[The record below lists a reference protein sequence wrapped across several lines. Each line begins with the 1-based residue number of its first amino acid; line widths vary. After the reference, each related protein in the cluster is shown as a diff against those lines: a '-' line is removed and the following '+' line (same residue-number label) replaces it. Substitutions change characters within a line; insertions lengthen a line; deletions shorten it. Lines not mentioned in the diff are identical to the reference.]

1 MTMQGRCGSFR
12 QPFGAMS
19 MNMFERKTRSLVM
32 FGAAVTAAVT
42 GIVFSDSL
50 FAQQPK
56 QQPASKMT
64 VEQAKKIAAASK
76 AAYAPPPRS
85 IDDIAKILEQSRPD
99 PKKVKDLIAIADA
112 PSPAGISGFAAAEFY
127 NKRSLAARDLGR
139 TQQRIA
145 DAREMWKYAKPFA
158 LRNVSTPAPGQG
170 GGGGGGQGKWVD
182 PRGPDAP
189 AKGLKGPGGGGGPNA
204 FFSSMSH
211 AERRAWYNSYIPIE
225 VQRASRMLQTYVN
238 TEADAGNYDMVVKT
252 VQEVSGPLSQSRG
265 GIMIG
270 MYARVSRMYLKL
282 GDLNAARQWLGRSQ
296 QMNAVMR
303 GKSIVMV
310 GPNFNAWN
318 SILETAQADI
328 DFATGKFAEAEQR
341 YRNGIRFQ
349 QAALID
355 RAAWF
360 EMPDPGQMES
370 GLAIYRLLLGNSLAR
385 QGKLVEAEVETRQS
399 LLEFLKLQGDAAP
412 NVAAIV
418 GTLSDVL
425 LAQGRY
431 KDALRL
437 AEISDDLYVKNGV
450 DPQLRVEAMQ
460 RVAAAHASQGRW
472 EQAMKIYDSI
482 NTLLEKNPA
491 AQKRYRDGNLVLA
504 VAMTRSGQAAA
515 AIPILEGIAKK
526 RLETHGEQDG
536 NVAEARGFLGAA
548 LALAGRD
555 EEAAKTLRSAIP
567 VLLNSSLQTAQ
578 EEGDVDSQRRRQE
591 IVDSYFTLLTRIRGT
606 DSEKNLGIDATDE
619 AFKMADIAHAKS
631 VHTAIAA
638 SSARAAGG
646 EAGLSDLIRQTQDTD
661 QQINSLSDL
670 LKAQLNA
677 AADAQ
682 TPAMIAS
689 LRKDIA
695 QLQEARRTLR
705 REIEKRFPQYAAL
718 INPKPVGIA
727 EARARQRADESLIV
741 TYYSGGKGY
750 AWAVPKE
757 GDVAFAPIGMDESD
771 AVQTVDKIL
780 KALNPAVDSIG
791 KIPAFDVAS
800 AHKLHKA
807 ILEPVASGWKSARH
821 VIVVGHG
828 ALGRLPFTLLVTK
841 PAAQPEEKSGV
852 ASFAGYR
859 DVPFLVRDTAVTHIP
874 SVAALMSLR
883 GAAAASPNRKP
894 FIGFGDPWF
903 NAEQAEEARGE
914 QVRAL
919 ASLES
924 VKLRA
929 APATGTMESADLSML
944 PRLPDTAIEVREIA
958 KVLGATDA
966 DVILG
971 DRASKQ
977 NVRTMKLDDRK
988 VVMFATHGL
997 VPGELDGLA
1006 QPALA
1011 LSSPQIAGVQGDG
1024 LLTVEEILGL
1034 KLDADWVVLSA
1045 CNTAAGDASNAEA
1058 VSGLG
1063 RAFFYAG
1070 ARALL
1075 VTHWPVETASARKL
1089 TTDLFRRQA
1098 EQPNLSRAEAL
1109 REAMLEMIQKGEIVE
1124 PGTGKAVFAYAHPI
1138 FWSPFALVGDGGGA
1152 APRN

>member
-1 MTMQGRCGSFR
+1 
-12 QPFGAMS
+12 
-19 MNMFERKTRSLVM
+19 MFSCKSRSLVL
-32 FGAAVTAAVT
+32 FGSAAAAALT
-42 GIVFSDSL
+42 GLVFSDHL
-50 FAQQPK
+50 LAQQVK
-56 QQPASKMT
+56 QPVSKMT
-64 VEQAKKIAAASK
+64 VEQAKKIAAGAKSS
-76 AAYAPPPRS
+76 YAPPPRS

-99 PKKVKDLIAIADA
+99 PKKVAAQIAVADA
-112 PSPAGISGFAAAEFY
+112 PAPAGISGFAAAEFY
-127 NKRSLAARDLGR
+127 NKRGLAARDLGR

-145 DAREMWKYAKPFA
+145 DMREMWKYAKPFA

-170 GGGGGGQGKWVD
+170 GGGGGQKGGKWID

-189 AKGLKGPGGGGGPNA
+189 AKGLRGPGSPGGGPGS
-204 FFSSMSH
+204 FFANMSH
-211 AERRAWYNSYIPIE
+211 AERRAWYNSYIPHE
-225 VQRASRMLQTYVN
+225 VQRASRMLQSYVN
-238 TEADAGNYDMVVKT
+238 AEADAGNYQQVINT
-252 VQEVSGPLSQSRG
+252 VNEVAAPLSQSRG

-282 GDLNAARQWLGRSQ
+282 GDLNAARQWLGRAQ
-296 QMNAVMR
+296 QQNAIMR
-303 GKSIVMV
+303 GKNILMV
-310 GPNFNAWN
+310 GMYFNSWN
-318 SILETAQADI
+318 ATLESAQADI
-328 DFATGKFAEAEQR
+328 DFASGKFAEAEQR
-341 YRNGIRFQ
+341 YRNAIRLHI
-349 QAALID
+349 ASMAD
-355 RAAWF
+355 RPMWF
-360 EMPDPGQMES
+360 ELPDPGQMES
-370 GLAIYRLLLGNSLAR
+370 TLAIYRLLLGNSLAR

-412 NVAAIV
+412 NVAGIV
-418 GTLSDVL
+418 GTLSDIL

-437 AEISDDLYVKNGV
+437 AEIADDLYVKNGV
-450 DPQLRVEAMQ
+450 DPALRAEAMQ
-460 RVAAAHASQGRW
+460 RVAAAHASQGHWDR
-472 EQAMKIYDSI
+472 AMAIYNNI
-482 NTLLEKNPA
+482 GKLLEKNPS

-504 VAMTRSGQAAA
+504 VAMTRSGQAEA
-515 AIPILEGIAKK
+515 AIPILEGIAKQ
-526 RLETHGEQDG
+526 RVTTHGEQDAS
-536 NVAEARGFLGAA
+536 VAETRGFLGAA
-548 LALAGRD
+548 LALVGRD
-555 EEAAKTLRSAIP
+555 EEAARMLRTAIP
-567 VLLNSSLQTAQ
+567 VLLNSSVQSAQ

-591 IVDSYFTLLTRIRGT
+591 IVDSYFSLLVKIRG
-606 DSEKNLGIDATDE
+606 SEIEKKLGIDAVDE
-619 AFKMADIAHAKS
+619 AFRMADIAHAKS

-646 EAGLSDLIRQTQDTD
+646 EAGLSELIRQTQDTD

-682 TPAMIAS
+682 APAMIAS

-705 REIEKRFPQYAAL
+705 REIERRFPQYAAL
-718 INPKPVGIA
+718 VNPKPVGIA
-727 EARARQRADESLIV
+727 EARARLRPDESLIV

-750 AWAVPKE
+750 VWAVPKE
-757 GDVAFAPIGMDESD
+757 GEVAFAPIAIDESE
-771 AVQTVDKIL
+771 AVQTVDRIL
-780 KALNPAVDSIG
+780 KALNPSVDSIG

-800 AHKLHKA
+800 AHKLHNS
-807 ILEPVASGWKSARH
+807 ILDPVAGGWRNAKH

-841 PAAQPEEKSGV
+841 PTAQPAEESGKT
-852 ASFAGYR
+852 AFIGYR

-883 GAAAASPNRKP
+883 GVAAASPNRKP

-903 NAEQAEEARGE
+903 NPEQAEEARAE

-919 ASLES
+919 AS
-924 VKLRA
+924 VDNVRLRA
-929 APATGTMESADLSML
+929 APATGAMESADLSVL

-958 KVLGATDA
+958 KVLGASDS

-971 DRASKQ
+971 DKASKQ
-977 NVRTMKLDDRK
+977 NVRSMKLDDRK

-1011 LSSPQIAGVQGDG
+1011 LSSPLIAGVEGDG

-1045 CNTAAGDASNAEA
+1045 CNTASGDASNAEA

-1098 EQPNLSRAEAL
+1098 ERPDLSRAEAL

-1124 PGTGKAVFAYAHPI
+1124 PASGRPVFAYAHPL
-1138 FWSPFALVGDGGGA
+1138 FWSPFAIVGDGGGA
-1152 APRN
+1152 ARN

>member
-1 MTMQGRCGSFR
+1 MTMR
-12 QPFGAMS
+12 MTV
-19 MNMFERKTRSLVM
+19 RKPRSLVV
-32 FGAAVTAAVT
+32 FGTAATLAAT
-42 GIVFSDSL
+42 GMMFSGHL

-56 QQPASKMT
+56 QPASKMT
-64 VEQAKKIAAASK
+64 VEQAKKIAAGVKS
-76 AAYAPPPRS
+76 AYAPPPRS

-99 PKKVKDLIAIADA
+99 PKKVAALVAVADA
-112 PSPAGISGFAAAEFY
+112 PAPAGISGFAAAEFY
-127 NKRSLAARDLGR
+127 NKRGLAARDLGR

-145 DAREMWKYAKPFA
+145 DMREMWKHAKPFA

-170 GGGGGGQGKWVD
+170 AGGGGGQGKWVD

-189 AKGLKGPGGGGGPNA
+189 AKGLKGTGGGGGPGN
-204 FFSSMSH
+204 FFANMSH
-211 AERRAWYNSYIPIE
+211 AERRAWYNSYIPHE
-225 VQRASRMLQTYVN
+225 VQRASRMLQSYVN
-238 TEADAGNYDMVVKT
+238 AEADAGNYQIVINT
-252 VQEVSGPLSQSRG
+252 VNEVAGPLTQSRG
-265 GIMIG
+265 GIMMT

-282 GDLNAARQWLGRSQ
+282 GDLNAARQWLGRAQ
-296 QMNAVMR
+296 QQNAVMR
-303 GKSIVMV
+303 GRNIAMV
-310 GPNFNAWN
+310 GMYFNSWN

-328 DFATGKFAEAEQR
+328 DFASGKFAEAEQR
-341 YRNGIRFQ
+341 YRNGIRLQ
-349 QAALID
+349 TASMAD
-355 RAAWF
+355 RNSWF
-360 EMPDPGQMES
+360 ELPDPGQMES
-370 GLAIYRLLLGNSLAR
+370 AAAIYRLLLGNSLAR
-385 QGKLVEAEVETRQS
+385 QGKLVEAEVEIRQS

-412 NVAAIV
+412 NVAGIV

-472 EQAMKIYDSI
+472 EQAMKIYDGI
-482 NTLLEKNPA
+482 NKVLEKNPA

-515 AIPILEGIAKK
+515 AIPILEDIVKK
-526 RLETHGEQDG
+526 RVQTHGEQDG

-555 EEAAKTLRSAIP
+555 EEAAQILRSAIP
-567 VLLNSSLQTAQ
+567 VLLNSSVQTAQ
-578 EEGDVDSQRRRQE
+578 EEGDVDSQRRKQE

-606 DSEKNLGIDATDE
+606 DTEKKLGIDATDE
-619 AFKMADIAHAKS
+619 AFRMADIAHAKS

-677 AADAQ
+677 AADVQ
-682 TPAMIAS
+682 TAGAVAA

-727 EARARQRADESLIV
+727 EARARLRADEALVV

-757 GDVAFAPIGMDESD
+757 GDVAFGSIGIDESD
-771 AVQTVDKIL
+771 AVRTVDALL
-780 KALNPAVDSIG
+780 KALNPAVDSIT

-807 ILEPVASGWKSARH
+807 ILDPVAGGWKSAKH

-841 PAAQPEEKSGV
+841 PAAQPEEKIGA

-883 GAAAASPNRKP
+883 GVAAASPNRKP

-903 NAEQAEEARGE
+903 SPEQADEARQE
-914 QVRAL
+914 QAAQL
-919 ASLES
+919 ASAS
-924 VKLRA
+924 NVVMRA
-929 APATGTMESADLSML
+929 APATGQMESADLSQL
-944 PRLPDTAIEVREIA
+944 PRLPDTAAEVKEIA
-958 KVLGATDA
+958 KVMGAGEADIILGA
-966 DVILG
+966 
-971 DRASKQ
+971 RASEQ
-977 NVRTMKLDDRK
+977 NVRSMKLDDRK

-997 VPGELDGLA
+997 VPGELDGLT

-1011 LSSPQIAGVQGDG
+1011 LSSPAVAGVQGDG

-1045 CNTAAGDASNAEA
+1045 CNTASGDASNAEA

-1098 EQPNLSRAEAL
+1098 ERPELSRAEAL
-1109 REAMLEMIQKGEIVE
+1109 REAMLDMIQKGEIVE
-1124 PGTGKAVFAYAHPI
+1124 PGTGKPVFAYAHPI
-1138 FWSPFALVGDGGGA
+1138 FWSPFAIVGDGGGGT
-1152 APRN
+1152 PRN

>member
-1 MTMQGRCGSFR
+1 MIRSRARRFVMAGGISAVAI
-12 QPFGAMS
+12 GA
-19 MNMFERKTRSLVM
+19 LL
-32 FGAAVTAAVT
+32 
-42 GIVFSDSL
+42 ISDSPY
-50 FAQQPK
+50 AQQAK
-56 QQPASKMT
+56 QPASKMT
-64 VEQAKKIAAASK
+64 VDQARKIAAGTK

-99 PKKVKDLIAIADA
+99 PKKVAAQIAIADA
-112 PSPAGISGFAAAEFY
+112 QPPAGISGYAAAEFY
-127 NKRSLAARDLGR
+127 NKRTLAARDLGR

-145 DAREMWKYAKPFA
+145 DAREMWKYAKPIA
-158 LRNVSTPAPGQG
+158 LRNVSTPAPPSPGQK
-170 GGGGGGQGKWVD
+170 QKSFN
-182 PRGPDAP
+182 PNSPDAP
-189 AKGLKGPGGGGGPNA
+189 AKGLVPNSAGGGNML
-204 FFSSMSH
+204 SNMSF

-238 TEADAGNYDMVVKT
+238 AEADAGNYEIVAKT

-265 GIMIG
+265 GVMIG

-296 QMNAVMR
+296 QQNAVMR
-303 GKSIVMV
+303 GRNIVMV
-310 GPNFNAWN
+310 GPNFNSWT

-328 DFATGKFAEAEQR
+328 DFASGKFAEAEQR
-341 YRNGIRFQ
+341 YRNGIRFG

-355 RAAWF
+355 RAQWF
-360 EMPDPGQMES
+360 EQPDPGQMES
-370 GLAIYRLLLGNSLAR
+370 ALAIYRLLLGQSLAR
-385 QGKLVEAEVETRQS
+385 QGKLVEAEVEIRQS

-412 NVAAIV
+412 NVAGIV

-437 AEISDDLYVKNGV
+437 AQISDDLYVKNGV
-450 DPQLRVEAMQ
+450 DPALRVEAMQ
-460 RVAAAHASQGRW
+460 RVAAAHASMGRW
-472 EQAMKIYDSI
+472 DQAMSIYDNI
-482 NTLLEKNPA
+482 NTALEKNPA

-504 VAMTRSGQAAA
+504 IAMTRSGQFEA

-526 RLETHGEQDG
+526 RLETHGENDAA
-536 NVAEARGFLGAA
+536 VAEARGFLGAA
-548 LALAGRD
+548 QVAAGRD
-555 EEAAKTLRSAIP
+555 EDAAKSLRSAIP
-567 VLLNSSLQTAQ
+567 VLISGSVQTAQ
-578 EEGDVDSQRRRQE
+578 EEGDVDSQRRKQE
-591 IVDSYFTLLTRIRGT
+591 IIDSYFTLLVRIRGT
-606 DSEKNLGIDATDE
+606 ETEKKLGIDATDE
-619 AFKMADIAHAKS
+619 AFKMADVAHSKS

-638 SSARAAGG
+638 SSARAASG
-646 EAGLSDLIRQTQDTD
+646 EAGLQDMIRQTQDTD
-661 QQINSLSDL
+661 QQLNSLTDL

-677 AADAQ
+677 AADNQ
-682 TPAMIAS
+682 TAAVVAS
-689 LRKDIA
+689 LRKDIT

-718 INPKPVGIA
+718 VNPKPVGIA
-727 EARARQRADESLIV
+727 EARARLRENESLVV

-750 AWAVPKE
+750 AWAVPKS
-757 GDVAFAPIGMDESD
+757 GDVAFAPIPMEEGE
-771 AVQTVDKIL
+771 VIQTVDKML
-780 KALNPAVDSIG
+780 QALNPQVDSIS
-791 KIPAFDVAS
+791 KIPAFDVAAS
-800 AHKLHKA
+800 NKLFKSVM
-807 ILEPVASGWKSARH
+807 EPVASGWQPAKH

-841 PAAQPEEKSGV
+841 AATQPAEESGK
-852 ASFAGYR
+852 AAFAGYR
-859 DVPFLVRDTAVTHIP
+859 DVPFLVRDTAITHIP

-883 GAAAASPNRKP
+883 GSAAASANRKP

-903 NAEQAEEARGE
+903 NEEQAQEARAQMSRE
-914 QVRAL
+914 L
-919 ASLES
+919 ASADS
-924 VKLRA
+924 VRLRA
-929 APATGTMESADLSML
+929 APATAKMESADITVL

-958 KVLGATDA
+958 KVLGGSDA

-971 DRASKQ
+971 DKASKQ
-977 NVRTMKLDDRK
+977 NVRSMKLDDRK

-997 VPGELDGLA
+997 VPGELDGLV

-1011 LSSPQIAGVQGDG
+1011 LSSPTIAGVQGDG

-1045 CNTAAGDASNAEA
+1045 CNTASGDSSNAEA

-1098 EQPNLSRAEAL
+1098 ERANLTRAEAL
-1109 REAMLEMIQKGEIVE
+1109 REAMLEMMQKGEVQD
-1124 PGTGKAVFAYAHPI
+1124 GSGKPVFAYAHPL
-1138 FWSPFALVGDGGGA
+1138 FWSPFALVGDGG
-1152 APRN
+1152 

>member
-1 MTMQGRCGSFR
+1 MQTMQRR
-12 QPFGAMS
+12 
-19 MNMFERKTRSLVM
+19 LVAL
-32 FGAAVTAAVT
+32 GAATAFAAG
-42 GIVFSDSL
+42 GIFVSGAL
-50 FAQQPK
+50 QAQQAKQP
-56 QQPASKMT
+56 QQPAGKMS
-64 VEQAKKIAAASK
+64 VEQAKKIAAGAKSS
-76 AAYAPPPRS
+76 YAPPPRS

-99 PKKVKDLIAIADA
+99 PKKVKEQIAIADA
-112 PSPAGISGFAAAEFY
+112 PAPAGISGFAAAEFY
-127 NKRSLAARDLGR
+127 SKRSLAARDLGR
-139 TQQRIA
+139 TQQRLE
-145 DAREMWKYAKPFA
+145 DAREMWKFAKPIA
-158 LRNVSTPAPGQG
+158 MRNVSTPAPGQG
-170 GGGGGGQGKWVD
+170 GGGGGGGQKQGKWVD

-189 AKGLKGPGGGGGPNA
+189 AKGLVQKGGGGNMFA
-204 FFSSMSH
+204 NMSF
-211 AERRAWYNSYIPIE
+211 AERRAWYTSYIPFE

-238 TEADAGNYDMVVKT
+238 AEADAGNYQQVIST
-252 VQEVSGPLSQSRG
+252 VNEVSGPLSQSRG

-270 MYARVSRMYLKL
+270 MYSRVSRMHLKL
-282 GDLNAARQWLGRSQ
+282 GDLNGARQWLGRAQ
-296 QMNAVMR
+296 QMNAVQR
-303 GKSIVMV
+303 GKNIIMV
-310 GPNFNAWN
+310 GPNFNAWSSN
-318 SILETAQADI
+318 LETAQADI
-328 DFATGKFAEAEQR
+328 DFAAGKFAEAEQR
-341 YRNGIRFQ
+341 YRNGIKFQ
-349 QAALID
+349 QAAMID
-355 RAAWF
+355 RASWF
-360 EMPDPGQMES
+360 EQPDAGQMES
-370 GLAIYRLLLGNSLAR
+370 ALAIYRLLLGNSLAR
-385 QGKLVEAEVETRQS
+385 QGKLVEAEVEIRQS

-412 NVAAIV
+412 SVAGIV
-418 GTLSDVL
+418 GNLSDVL

-450 DPQLRVEAMQ
+450 DPQLRAEAMQ

-472 EQAMKIYDSI
+472 DRAMAIYDNI
-482 NTLLEKNPA
+482 NKVLEKNPA

-504 VAMTRSGQAAA
+504 IAMTRSGQATA

-536 NVAEARGFLGAA
+536 SVAETRGFLGAA
-548 LALAGRD
+548 LALVGRD

-567 VLLNSSLQTAQ
+567 VLLNSSVQAAQ

-591 IVDSYFTLLTRIRGT
+591 IVDSYFTLLTRLRGT
-606 DSEKNLGIDATDE
+606 ETEKKLGFDATDE
-619 AFKMADIAHAKS
+619 AFRMADIAHAKS

-646 EAGLSDLIRQTQDTD
+646 EAGLSELIRQTQDTD
-661 QQINSLSDL
+661 QQITSLSEL

-682 TPAMIAS
+682 TAS
-689 LRKDIA
+689 VVAALRKDVA

-727 EARARQRADESLIV
+727 EARSRLRADEALVV

-757 GDVAFAPIGMDESD
+757 GEVAFAPIGMDESE

-780 KALNPAVDSIG
+780 KALNPAVDSIT
-791 KIPAFDVAS
+791 KIPAFDVAA
-800 AHKLHKA
+800 AHKLHNA
-807 ILEPVASGWKSARH
+807 ILEPVAAGWKSAKH

-828 ALGRLPFTLLVTK
+828 ALGRLPFTLLVTR
-841 PAAQPEEKSGV
+841 PAAQPGEDSGK
-852 ASFAGYR
+852 AAFTGYR

-883 GAAAASPNRKP
+883 GTATASANRKP

-903 NAEQAEEARGE
+903 NTEQAEEARAE
-914 QVRAL
+914 QVRVL
-919 ASLES
+919 ASAES
-924 VKLRA
+924 VRLRA
-929 APATGTMESADLSML
+929 APATGMLESADLSVL

-958 KVLGATDA
+958 KVLGAGDA
-966 DVILG
+966 DVVLG
-971 DRASKQ
+971 DKASKQ
-977 NVRTMKLDDRK
+977 NVRSMKLDDRK

-1011 LSSPQIAGVQGDG
+1011 LSSPTIEGVGGDG

-1045 CNTAAGDASNAEA
+1045 CNTASGDASNAEA

-1098 EQPNLSRAEAL
+1098 ERPDLSRAEAL

-1138 FWSPFALVGDGGGA
+1138 FWSPFAIVGDGGGGTA
-1152 APRN
+1152 RN

>member
-1 MTMQGRCGSFR
+1 MIRSQPKRIVLLGSISVLAV
-12 QPFGAMS
+12 GAL
-19 MNMFERKTRSLVM
+19 F
-32 FGAAVTAAVT
+32 
-42 GIVFSDSL
+42 FSDSPL
-50 FAQQPK
+50 AQQA
-56 QQPASKMT
+56 QKMT
-64 VEQAKKIAAASK
+64 VDQARKIATGVKS
-76 AAYAPPPRS
+76 AYAPPPRS

-99 PKKVKDLIAIADA
+99 PKKVAAQIAIADA
-112 PSPAGISGFAAAEFY
+112 QPPAGLSGFAAAEFY
-127 NKRSLAARDLGR
+127 NKRTLAARDLGR

-158 LRNVSTPAPGQG
+158 LRNVSTPAPGPG
-170 GGGGGGQGKWVD
+170 AGGQKKSYS
-182 PRGPDAP
+182 PNSPDAP
-189 AKGLKGPGGGGGPNA
+189 AKGLVPNSAGGGGNMFA
-204 FFSSMSH
+204 NMSF
-211 AERRAWYNSYIPIE
+211 AERRAWYNSYIPHE

-238 TEADAGNYDMVVKT
+238 AEADAGNYDAVVKT

-265 GIMIG
+265 GVMLI

-282 GDLNAARQWLGRSQ
+282 GDLSAARQWLGRAQ

-303 GKSIVMV
+303 GRNIIMV
-310 GPNFNAWN
+310 GPNFNSW
-318 SILETAQADI
+318 SSTLESAQADI
-328 DFATGKFAEAEQR
+328 DFAAGKFAEAEQR
-341 YRNGIRFQ
+341 YRNGIRYG

-355 RAAWF
+355 RASWF
-360 EMPDPGQMES
+360 ETPDPGQMES
-370 GLAIYRLLLGNSLAR
+370 GLAIVRLLLGNTLAR
-385 QGKLVEAEVETRQS
+385 QGKLVEAEVEIRQS

-412 NVAAIV
+412 NVAGIV
-418 GTLSDVL
+418 GNLSDVL

-437 AEISDDLYVKNGV
+437 AEISDDLYVKNDV
-450 DPQLRVEAMQ
+450 DPQLRAEAMQ
-460 RVAAAHASQGRW
+460 RVAAAHASMGRW
-472 EQAMKIYDSI
+472 DRAMAIYDNI
-482 NTLLEKNPA
+482 NTALEKNPA

-504 VAMTRSGQAAA
+504 IAMTRSGQAQA

-526 RLETHGEQDG
+526 RFETHGENDAS
-536 NVAEARGFLGAA
+536 VAEARGFLGTA
-548 LALAGRD
+548 LVAAGRD
-555 EEAAKTLRSAIP
+555 EEAARTLRTAIP
-567 VLLNSSLQTAQ
+567 ALISGSVQTAQ
-578 EEGDVDSQRRRQE
+578 EEGDVDSQRRKQE
-591 IVDSYFTLLTRIRGT
+591 IVDSYFTLLARIRGT
-606 DSEKNLGIDATDE
+606 EVETKLGIDATDE

-638 SSARAAGG
+638 SSARAASG
-646 EAGLSDLIRQTQDTD
+646 EAGLQEMIRQTQDTD

-677 AADAQ
+677 ASDVQ
-682 TPAMIAS
+682 TAGAIAG

-718 INPKPVGIA
+718 VNPKPVGIA
-727 EARARQRADESLIV
+727 EARARLRPNEALVV

-750 AWAVPKE
+750 SWAVPKE
-757 GDVAFAPIGMDESD
+757 GAVAFAPIGMDEPE
-771 AVQTVDKIL
+771 AVQTVDRLL
-780 KALNPAVDSIG
+780 KALNPQADSIA
-791 KIPAFDVAS
+791 KIPAFDVAA

-807 ILEPVASGWKSARH
+807 ILDPVASGWQSAKH

-841 PAAQPEEKSGV
+841 PVAQPEEQSGKG
-852 ASFAGYR
+852 SFAGYR
-859 DVPFLVRDTAVTHIP
+859 SVPFLIRDTAITHIP

-883 GAAAASPNRKP
+883 GTPAASANRKP

-903 NAEQAEEARGE
+903 SVEQAAEAKQE
-914 QVRAL
+914 AAVQL
-919 ASLES
+919 ASVS
-924 VKLRA
+924 NVVMRA
-929 APATGTMESADLSML
+929 APATGAMDSANLAQL
-944 PRLPDTAIEVREIA
+944 PRLPDTAVEVKEIA
-958 KVLGATDA
+958 KVLGAGEA

-971 DRASKQ
+971 SKASEQ
-977 NVRTMKLDDRK
+977 LVRSMKLDDRR

-997 VPGELDGLA
+997 VPGELDGLS

-1011 LSSPQIAGVQGDG
+1011 LSSPLVDGVQGDG
-1024 LLTVEEILGL
+1024 LLTVEKILGL

-1045 CNTAAGDASNAEA
+1045 CNTASGDSSNAEA

-1098 EQPNLSRAEAL
+1098 DDPALSRAEAL
-1109 REAMLEMIQKGEIVE
+1109 REAMLEMIDKGEIVD
-1124 PGTGKAVFAYAHPI
+1124 PASKQPLFAYAHPL
-1138 FWSPFALVGDGGGA
+1138 FWSPFALVGDGGGGA
-1152 APRN
+1152 VRN